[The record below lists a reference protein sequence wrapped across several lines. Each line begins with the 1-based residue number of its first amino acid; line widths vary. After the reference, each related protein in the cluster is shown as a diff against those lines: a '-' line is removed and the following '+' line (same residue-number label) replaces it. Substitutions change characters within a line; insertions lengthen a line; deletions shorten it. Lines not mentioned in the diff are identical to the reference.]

1 MMPWETW
8 YVQMFWSGIC
18 YWKTNNINM
27 YILTQWIHRFNKVLI
42 KMVAGVSE
50 EIDRLFLKCIWKC
63 KMPKISK
70 TLLRKKNKTGSPA
83 Q

>member
-8 YVQMFWSGIC
+8 HAQMFCSGIC

-27 YILTQWIHRFNKVLI
+27 YILSKWIHRFNKVLI
-42 KMVAGVSE
+42 KTVASIFV
-50 EIDRLFLKCIWKC
+50 EIDKLFLKCIWKC
-63 KMPKISK
+63 KKPKISK
-70 TLLRKKNKTGSPA
+70 TPLRKKNKTGGPT